1 MKLTRT
7 AGRCALALACA
18 LAAGRSRAAE
28 MVVDSLSGPVTA
40 REIQSFKDF
49 VAAIPPATNNLGNR
63 AAYGNQG
70 GAMEALGDMHVITG
84 DKAILDR
91 LIRFSD
97 AILSGRND
105 LVNGEHT
112 VMFGGKQQPV
122 WPNTVGGTCWGGEA
136 GDIASHLSYTA
147 VRILRTPSLASVTV
161 PDGNPYGF
169 GTTYRDRALRY
180 VKEVD
185 FTIDQAVEPYA
196 IQADLVQRFILG
208 FCYKS
213 NTRVPWNQQTM
224 FNGAFQRQAEAHTIL
239 GDAPARVTRY
249 RNIVRKSMETLVT
262 HAFSGS
268 AFTVPCGTGQTCY
281 MWSYDPGRAYA
292 EDAGHAA
299 YDILGVYRA
308 WQDGLYAT
316 QEHTR
321 IFANTLMYR
330 MRLSA
335 NTFSAK
341 VDGTGGA
348 KVQEGEWFFLAHV
361 LPSIYGELAANIA
374 PKLGTN
380 TRAWARLM
388 YAKHKRNTG
397 EWPGGNPVVTPTPT
411 PTPTSTGPTPTPTP
425 TPTAPPGGGFSGYYR
440 IMARHSGKAVVVAGA
455 STADNADVYQWDYN
469 DNALDNDEW
478 ELASLGGGYYRIINR
493 NSGKDLNVVGASTAN
508 GANVIQYTYGGT
520 TANDE
525 WQPVDLG
532 NGYFRVVNRHS
543 GKVLNVA
550 GASTVNAGN
559 VDQWSWANVNQQQ
572 FQLVAI
578 P

>member
-1 MKLTRT
+1 
-7 AGRCALALACA
+7 
-18 LAAGRSRAAE
+18 
-28 MVVDSLSGPVTA
+28 
-40 REIQSFKDF
+40 
-49 VAAIPPATNNLGNR
+49 
-63 AAYGNQG
+63 
-70 GAMEALGDMHVITG
+70 
-84 DKAILDR
+84 
-91 LIRFSD
+91 
-97 AILSGRND
+97 
-105 LVNGEHT
+105 
-112 VMFGGKQQPV
+112 
-122 WPNTVGGTCWGGEA
+122 
-136 GDIASHLSYTA
+136 
-147 VRILRTPSLASVTV
+147 
-161 PDGNPYGF
+161 
-169 GTTYRDRALRY
+169 
-180 VKEVD
+180 
-185 FTIDQAVEPYA
+185 
-196 IQADLVQRFILG
+196 
-208 FCYKS
+208 
-213 NTRVPWNQQTM
+213 
-224 FNGAFQRQAEAHTIL
+224 
-239 GDAPARVTRY
+239 
-249 RNIVRKSMETLVT
+249 
-262 HAFSGS
+262 
-268 AFTVPCGTGQTCY
+268 VPCGSGQTCY

-299 YDILGVYRA
+299 YDVLGVYRA

-321 IFANTLMYR
+321 IFANTFMYR

-335 NTFSAK
+335 NTFAAK

-397 EWPGGNPVVTPTPT
+397 EWPGGNPPTVTPTPT

-425 TPTAPPGGGFSGYYR
+425 TLPPGGGFSGYYR

-455 STADNADVYQWDYN
+455 STVDNADVYQWDYN

-532 NGYFRVVNRHS
+532 NGYYRVVNRNS